1 MQGDDNNK
9 KPSGKKMS
17 FSIYWM
23 YAIIAVVLLGIYYA
37 QGGSMGK
44 EVSWTEFESYA
55 LNGGVKSIAVEGN
68 SLEAELTDSLARAV
82 FGKEMAAQKGAK
94 AKVQTNIPSR
104 DKLDEK
110 VDQWRTQGKFK
121 GSVEYVEE

>member
-37 QGGSMGK
+37 QDGSMGK
-44 EVSWTEFESYA
+44 
-55 LNGGVKSIAVEGN
+55 
-68 SLEAELTDSLARAV
+68 
-82 FGKEMAAQKGAK
+82 
-94 AKVQTNIPSR
+94 
-104 DKLDEK
+104 
-110 VDQWRTQGKFK
+110 
-121 GSVEYVEE
+121 